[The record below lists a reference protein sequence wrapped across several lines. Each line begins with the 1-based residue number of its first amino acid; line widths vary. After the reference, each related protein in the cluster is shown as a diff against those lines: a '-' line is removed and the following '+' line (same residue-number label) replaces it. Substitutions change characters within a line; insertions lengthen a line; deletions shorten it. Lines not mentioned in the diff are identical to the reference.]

1 MIDSAD
7 NLSHF
12 LDQFVQ
18 LPSPKILVHGGGKLA
33 TRLCSQ
39 LGIETKMIDG
49 RRITDQATL
58 DVVTMVYAG
67 LVNKQIVAA
76 LQARGCMAIGLSGAD
91 ANLLPARRRPAEPID
106 YGFVGDVEQP
116 KANVGFLRSL
126 LEQGIT
132 PVVCPL
138 THDQHGTMLNTNA
151 DSVAC
156 AVAVAA
162 AQIGATELT
171 FCFEQPGVLRDV
183 DDPSSL
189 ITHIDAS
196 CYQSLLAEHVI
207 SKGMLPKLNACFQ
220 AIESG
225 VGAVRIKHADN
236 LLNEIGTT
244 ISGPAIVKVPP
255 LTPPKRRGI
264 N

>member
-1 MIDSAD
+1 MVRIVKIGGNVIDRAE
-7 NLSHF
+7 NLAHF
-12 LDQFVQ
+12 LDLFVQ

-49 RRITDQATL
+49 RRITDKATL

-76 LQARGCMAIGLSGAD
+76 LQARGCQAIGLSGAD
-91 ANLLPARRRPAEPID
+91 GNLLPAHRRPAEPID
-106 YGFVGDVEQP
+106 YGYVGDVEQP
-116 KANVGFLRSL
+116 KVNTAFLRSL

-138 THDQHGTMLNTNA
+138 THDQQGTMLNTNA
-151 DSVAC
+151 DSIAC

-162 AQIGATELT
+162 SLISTTELT
-171 FCFEQPGVLRDV
+171 FCFEQTGVMRNI

-189 ITHIDAS
+189 IAHIDAER
-196 CYQSLLAEHVI
+196 YQQLLADQVI
-207 SKGMLPKLNACFQ
+207 TRGMLPKLNACFQ
-220 AIESG
+220 AIGNG
-225 VGAVRIKHADN
+225 VSTVHIKHADN
-236 LLNEIGTT
+236 LLNDIGT
-244 ISGPAIVKVPP
+244 II
-255 LTPPKRRGI
+255 TP
-264 N
+264 